1 MSRVMNKVKKRVGL
15 TLSFIISIVLINL
28 ITTIIV
34 GALMYILFDIG
45 ILNQENINSV
55 MVLPI
60 LTLIALTIIGAVVS
74 AFSSKLILKNIREF
88 IEGTEKL
95 SRGDF
100 SVRINIKHPPEFKIL
115 SENFNLMAKELGGI
129 EVLRTDFIN
138 NFSHEFKTPIISIK
152 GFAEILKDDNL
163 PKDERNEY
171 LDIIIEESKRLTTL
185 SNNVLNLSK
194 IENVAILKDTKVF
207 NIGEQLRQA
216 ILILHSKFENKNIFL
231 DINIGDYNINGS
243 KEMLNQVWI
252 NLLDNAVKFNRENGI
267 ISITLKK
274 KEDNIIITISDN
286 GIGISKEALPKVF
299 DKFYQGDTSHSTLGN
314 GLGLAMVKKII
325 ELHNGTIECDS
336 VHLRGTRF
344 TIMLPINY

>member
-28 ITTIIV
+28 IATIIV

-45 ILNQENINSV
+45 ILNQENINSI

-100 SVRINIKHPPEFKIL
+100 SVRINIKHPSEFKIL

-216 ILILHSKFENKNIFL
+216 ILILHSKFENKNILL

-267 ISITLKK
+267 ISIALKK

-325 ELHNGTIECDS
+325 ELHNGTIKCDS
-336 VHLRGTRF
+336 LHLRGTRF
-344 TIMLPINY
+344 TITLPINC

>member
-28 ITTIIV
+28 IATIIV

-45 ILNQENINSV
+45 ILNKENINDV

-100 SVRINIKHPPEFKIL
+100 SVRINIKHPSEFKIL

-216 ILILHSKFENKNIFL
+216 ILILHSKFENKNILL

-267 ISITLKK
+267 ISIALKK

-344 TIMLPINY
+344 TIMLPINC

>member
-100 SVRINIKHPPEFKIL
+100 SVRINIKHPSEFKIL

-216 ILILHSKFENKNIFL
+216 ILILHSKFENKNILL

-267 ISITLKK
+267 ISIALKK

-325 ELHNGTIECDS
+325 ELHNGTIKCDS
-336 VHLRGTRF
+336 LHLRGTRF
-344 TIMLPINY
+344 TITLPINC

>member
-28 ITTIIV
+28 IATIIV

-45 ILNQENINSV
+45 ILNKENINDV

-100 SVRINIKHPPEFKIL
+100 SVRINIKHPSEFKIL

-163 PKDERNEY
+163 PRDERNEY

-216 ILILHSKFENKNIFL
+216 ILILHSKFENKNILL

-267 ISITLKK
+267 ISIALKK

-325 ELHNGTIECDS
+325 ELHNGTIKCDS
-336 VHLRGTRF
+336 LHLRGTRF
-344 TIMLPINY
+344 TITLPINC

>member
-28 ITTIIV
+28 IATIIV

-45 ILNQENINSV
+45 ILNKENINDV

-100 SVRINIKHPPEFKIL
+100 SVRINIKHPSEFKIL

-163 PKDERNEY
+163 PRDERNEY

-299 DKFYQGDTSHSTLGN
+299 GKFYQGDTSHSTLGN

-325 ELHNGTIECDS
+325 ELHNGTIKCDS
-336 VHLRGTRF
+336 LHLRGTRF
-344 TIMLPINY
+344 TITLPINC

>member
-1 MSRVMNKVKKRVGL
+1 MNKVKKRVGL

-28 ITTIIV
+28 IATIIV

-45 ILNQENINSV
+45 ILNQENINDV

-100 SVRINIKHPPEFKIL
+100 SVRINIKHPSEFKIL

-216 ILILHSKFENKNIFL
+216 ILILHSKFENKNILL

-267 ISITLKK
+267 ISIALKK

-325 ELHNGTIECDS
+325 ELHNGTIKCDS
-336 VHLRGTRF
+336 LHLRGTRF
-344 TIMLPINY
+344 TITLPINC

>member
-1 MSRVMNKVKKRVGL
+1 MLFLIKANAPINTEAYSYAQTQMFSGKIRFLIDESLAKTKLMSTKQGQNMN
-15 TLSFIISIVLINL
+15 I
-28 ITTIIV
+28 
-34 GALMYILFDIG
+34 
-45 ILNQENINSV
+45 
-55 MVLPI
+55 
-60 LTLIALTIIGAVVS
+60 
-74 AFSSKLILKNIREF
+74 
-88 IEGTEKL
+88 
-95 SRGDF
+95 
-100 SVRINIKHPPEFKIL
+100 
-115 SENFNLMAKELGGI
+115 
-129 EVLRTDFIN
+129 
-138 NFSHEFKTPIISIK
+138 
-152 GFAEILKDDNL
+152 
-163 PKDERNEY
+163 DERNEY

-216 ILILHSKFENKNIFL
+216 ILILHSKFENKNILL

-267 ISITLKK
+267 ISIALKK

-325 ELHNGTIECDS
+325 ELHNGTIKCDS
-336 VHLRGTRF
+336 LHLRGTRF
-344 TIMLPINY
+344 TITLPINC

>member
-1 MSRVMNKVKKRVGL
+1 
-15 TLSFIISIVLINL
+15 
-28 ITTIIV
+28 
-34 GALMYILFDIG
+34 
-45 ILNQENINSV
+45 
-55 MVLPI
+55 
-60 LTLIALTIIGAVVS
+60 
-74 AFSSKLILKNIREF
+74 
-88 IEGTEKL
+88 
-95 SRGDF
+95 
-100 SVRINIKHPPEFKIL
+100 
-115 SENFNLMAKELGGI
+115 MAKELGGI

-171 LDIIIEESKRLTTL
+171 LDIIIEESKRLSTL

-216 ILILHSKFENKNIFL
+216 ILILHSKFENKNILL

-267 ISITLKK
+267 ISIALKK

-325 ELHNGTIECDS
+325 ELHNGTIKCDS
-336 VHLRGTRF
+336 LHLRGTRF
-344 TIMLPINY
+344 TITLPINC

>member
-171 LDIIIEESKRLTTL
+171 LDIIIE
-185 SNNVLNLSK
+185 
-194 IENVAILKDTKVF
+194 
-207 NIGEQLRQA
+207 
-216 ILILHSKFENKNIFL
+216 
-231 DINIGDYNINGS
+231 
-243 KEMLNQVWI
+243 
-252 NLLDNAVKFNRENGI
+252 
-267 ISITLKK
+267 
-274 KEDNIIITISDN
+274 
-286 GIGISKEALPKVF
+286 
-299 DKFYQGDTSHSTLGN
+299 
-314 GLGLAMVKKII
+314 
-325 ELHNGTIECDS
+325 
-336 VHLRGTRF
+336 
-344 TIMLPINY
+344 

>member
-45 ILNQENINSV
+45 ILNQENINSI

-100 SVRINIKHPPEFKIL
+100 SVRINIKHPSEFKIL

-163 PKDERNEY
+163 PRDERNEY

-267 ISITLKK
+267 ISIALKK

-325 ELHNGTIECDS
+325 ELHNGTIKCDS
-336 VHLRGTRF
+336 LHLRGTRF
-344 TIMLPINY
+344 TITLPINC